1 MPSFIRR
8 SLAVA
13 AFAACLLP
21 AAQAQLPPGLA
32 GGNLRIVVGYAAG
45 GAADTVARLYAEQLK
60 DAGFGSI
67 VVDNKPGASARL
79 AWDTVKKAKPDGLT
93 LYLAPSPLLT
103 ILPLTYKTP
112 GYDADKD
119 LVPVALLVEI
129 PTAVVTG
136 AGQPYSS
143 MKQYVEWAKK
153 NPSKA
158 TLGLA
163 TIGSSGHLGAFALA
177 KAQGFELTPVAYRG
191 ASPML
196 IDVVGG
202 ELSMGWDAAASMMP
216 LYKGGKIKF
225 LGLSGDKRLPALP
238 DVPTAKEQG
247 FGEFVAATSWYAV
260 YAPAGTPAAVL
271 SALERGFLAA
281 AAKPELARSLE
292 AAGLVAH
299 AEGRAELA
307 QRAQRERRNWEP
319 IVKAAGIVI
328 DE

>member
-13 AFAACLLP
+13 AFAACVLP
-21 AAQAQLPPGLA
+21 AAHAQLPPGLA

-260 YAPAGTPAAVL
+260 YAPAGTPAAAL

-281 AAKPELARSLE
+281 AARPELARSLE